1 MREQISFTE
10 NNELRDFLTKMP
22 REKLVDAFLS
32 VIQMSITLQHR
43 PQQLITHLEFVIE
56 NYLEMAKEA

>member
-1 MREQISFTE
+1 
-10 NNELRDFLTKMP
+10 
-22 REKLVDAFLS
+22 
-32 VIQMSITLQHR
+32 MSITLQHR